1 MRFGLSL
8 FFSLIIVSSL
18 SAETRLVLGNG
29 DSLRGK
35 VVKVEDGVIYF
46 QSEALGLLTL
56 PSSGVILEE
65 TDPAKSVTSA
75 LPGVDS
81 TEPTEVTQPE
91 ANPDTPVVARKAPWK
106 KDVEFGFTLQSGR
119 KDKMDI
125 SGRFTAQ
132 RNVKQDQY
140 RLQARYLYSETNS
153 LKSNDLLNTL
163 ARWRRD
169 LSPRLFTQAITAYGF
184 DEIKHIDHDFSQG
197 VGVGRKFYNL
207 DTFSLSLG
215 GGATVRYRDENGDPP
230 GWKYMVDAF
239 QDMNYQINDIFQVSQ
254 DASILVE
261 PDDPDNYTFR
271 LNAALIGK
279 ITQQVNL
286 SMRYE
291 YDYDN
296 SLSLANKLNQRI
308 ITSLGY
314 LF

>member
-91 ANPDTPVVARKAPWK
+91 TNPDAPVVAKKAPWK
-106 KDVEFGFTLQSGR
+106 KNVEFGFTLQSGR

-132 RNVKQDQY
+132 RNIKQDQY

-153 LKSNDLLNTL
+153 VNSNDLLNTF

-169 LSPRLFTQAITAYGF
+169 LSPRMFTQAMTAYGF
-184 DEIKHIDHDFSQG
+184 DQIKHINHDFSQG
-197 VGVGRKFYNL
+197 IGVGRKFYNL
-207 DTFSLSLG
+207 DTFTLSLG
-215 GGATVRYRDENGDPP
+215 GGATARYRDENGDPAALELYGRCLP
-230 GWKYMVDAF
+230 GHGLPDQQYLPGLPGRQHPGRARRSGQLHLPAQRRPDRQDHPAGQPVDALR
-239 QDMNYQINDIFQVSQ
+239 I
-254 DASILVE
+254 
-261 PDDPDNYTFR
+261 R
-271 LNAALIGK
+271 LRQL
-279 ITQQVNL
+279 TE
-286 SMRYE
+286 SWP
-291 YDYDN
+291 
-296 SLSLANKLNQRI
+296 
-308 ITSLGY
+308 TS
-314 LF
+314 

>member
-1 MRFGLSL
+1 MRFSLSL
-8 FFSLIIVSSL
+8 FFSLLIVAPL
-18 SAETRLVLGNG
+18 TAETRLVLGNG
-29 DSLRGK
+29 DSLRGS
-35 VVKVEDGVIYF
+35 VVKVEDGVIFF

-65 TDPAKSVTSA
+65 TDPAKSVTDA
-75 LPGVDS
+75 LPGATGVAQTDDGR
-81 TEPTEVTQPE
+81 PQ
-91 ANPDTPVVARKAPWK
+91 ANPDEPVVAKKAPWK
-106 KDVEFGFTLQSGR
+106 KNIEFGFTLQSGR

-132 RNVKQDQY
+132 RNIKQDQY

-153 LKSNDLLNTL
+153 IKSNDLLNTF

-169 LSPRLFTQAITAYGF
+169 LSPRLFTQAMTTYGF
-184 DEIKHIDHDFSQG
+184 DQIKHIDHDFSQG

-207 DTFSLSLG
+207 DTFNLSLG
-215 GGATVRYRDENGDPP
+215 GGATARYRDESSNLT
-230 GWKYMVDAF
+230 GWNYMVDAF
-239 QDMNYQINDIFQVSQ
+239 QDMDYQINKIFRVSQ
-254 DASILVE
+254 DASILIE

-279 ITQQVNL
+279 ITKQVSM

-296 SLSLANKLNQRI
+296 SLTLANKLNQRI